1 MSRDL
6 ERDAARRGPGR
17 RAGHRA
23 GHRAA
28 ALLIGLACGGC
39 GDAGDGLEK
48 YPVRGRVLVNG
59 QPAEMMAVTFHNTDP
74 AAPGNAAR
82 PVAVTDA
89 EGRFELS
96 TNADRDGAV
105 PGEYRVTFFWASE
118 NGPSAYDRL
127 GGRFADAAGSGH
139 RVRVEKKEND
149 LEPMDLRVDPGAL
162 RPPRKGSDIRQ

>member
-6 ERDAARRGPGR
+6 WRDAAGGGPGR
-17 RAGHRA
+17 RAGT
-23 GHRAA
+23 RAA
-28 ALLIGLACGGC
+28 ALLIVLACGGGC

-59 QPAEMMAVTFHNTDP
+59 QSAEMMAVTFHNTDP

-89 EGRFELS
+89 EGRFALS

-105 PGEYRVTFFWASE
+105 PGEYLVTFFWASE

-127 GGRFADAAGSGH
+127 GGRFADAAGSGQ
-139 RVRVEKKEND
+139 RIRVEKKEND
-149 LEPMDLRVDPGAL
+149 LEPIDLRVDPGAL
-162 RPPRKGSDIRQ
+162 KPPRKVSDIRQ